1 VSHGG
6 TFPPLPPLLGT
17 PPPSEPPVLVE
28 SDPAPRPLARWR
40 LIVALGILALYV
52 IVPAVIGAGR
62 TVGDASV
69 LPSSVAAVFVL
80 CAWELTLF
88 ALAFSVAGVLARFR
102 TDDLRLRWRGGWWVL
117 PRSIGWSL
125 ALRLGV
131 GVILAGCLVI
141 YRFVSGASLEDLAG
155 FRPEVEAMVDI
166 DALRNPVYMVLM
178 LTVVSFVLAG
188 LREELWRAGMIAL
201 LGAAFPRV
209 FGGDRGAWFAIIP
222 VALLFGLGHTA
233 QGPVGVIATTMLG
246 IGLGAIM
253 VFHRS
258 IWDAVLAHGFFNAAT
273 FAILPWLSDQFPDI
287 LALLEHSSRAGLAV

>member
-1 VSHGG
+1 
-6 TFPPLPPLLGT
+6 
-17 PPPSEPPVLVE
+17 
-28 SDPAPRPLARWR
+28 PAPRPLARWR

-155 FRPEVEAMVDI
+155 F
-166 DALRNPVYMVLM
+166 
-178 LTVVSFVLAG
+178 
-188 LREELWRAGMIAL
+188 
-201 LGAAFPRV
+201 
-209 FGGDRGAWFAIIP
+209 
-222 VALLFGLGHTA
+222 
-233 QGPVGVIATTMLG
+233 
-246 IGLGAIM
+246 
-253 VFHRS
+253 
-258 IWDAVLAHGFFNAAT
+258 
-273 FAILPWLSDQFPDI
+273 
-287 LALLEHSSRAGLAV
+287 